1 MAYSPKF
8 VLTAYRICKT
18 KYAATWFDGEGAY
31 RFGGRW
37 NSRGK
42 RILYT
47 AGSLSLAVLEMLV
60 HLNNEEILLA
70 YSYVAAEFDENL
82 ILPVEDFRHLPEN
95 WSDSPPPLQ
104 IQRIG
109 DEWARKQASVILK
122 VPTSILPVEFNYLI
136 NVEHPEFL
144 KVKLGK
150 LQTFTF
156 DERLYRKE

>member
-1 MAYSPKF
+1 M
-8 VLTAYRICKT
+8 
-18 KYAATWFDGEGAY
+18 FDGEGAY

-37 NSRGK
+37 NWRGT

-47 AGSLSLAVLEMLV
+47 AGSLSLAALEMLV
-60 HLNNEEILLA
+60 HLNDEEILLA
-70 YSYVAAEFDENL
+70 YSYATAEFDEGL
-82 ILPVEDFRHLPEN
+82 ILSIENFRPLPDN
-95 WSDSPPPLQ
+95 WSDSPPPFQ

-109 DEWARKQASVILK
+109 DEWAREQASVVLK

-136 NVEHPEFL
+136 NVEHPEFS

-150 LQTFTF
+150 PQTFTF